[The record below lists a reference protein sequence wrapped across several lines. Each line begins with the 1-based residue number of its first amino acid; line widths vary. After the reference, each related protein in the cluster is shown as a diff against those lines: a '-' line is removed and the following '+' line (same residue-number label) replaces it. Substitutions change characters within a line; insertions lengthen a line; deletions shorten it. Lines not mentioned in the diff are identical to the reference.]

1 MWNIMFA
8 DFGVQEPNSADD
20 WLCDYMDEGLFG
32 KQSPRS
38 VVHGGTGY
46 GGVGGPVSPNRG
58 S

>member
-1 MWNIMFA
+1 MFA

-46 GGVGGPVSPNRG
+46 GGVGGAVSPNRG